1 MFTDVRCPLR
11 LPHSLPNLQAE
22 IINQLNDFFNTDYDI
37 EVKWTELFCE
47 APEQQEA
54 MRLAR
59 LRSGS
64 LPTSPRAMKGGLG
77 GVGSLAAAVAAAMQQ
92 QQHWPAA
99 GGAAAGGKGATRMQ
113 RKASATLQQLQ
124 ADLADTDSDDDSY
137 SEQESG
143 ESLAVAARC
152 GVESSTMALLSWVLG
167 SCTQPCGMQ
176 GDCPLCMCP
185 AAGSS
190 VEVPPQHWPPLY

>member
-1 MFTDVRCPLR
+1 MPF
-11 LPHSLPNLQAE
+11 LQAE

-37 EVKWTELFCE
+37 DVKWTDLFCE

-54 MRLAR
+54 MRLSR

-92 QQHWPAA
+92 QQHWGAA
-99 GGAAAGGKGATRMQ
+99 GGAAAAAAGGKGGGRMQ
-113 RKASATLQQLQ
+113 RKAPATLQQLQ
-124 ADLADTDSDDDSY
+124 GDLADTDSDDDSY

-143 ESLAVAARC
+143 ESLAHAARRR
-152 GVESSTMALLSWVLG
+152 V
-167 SCTQPCGMQ
+167 
-176 GDCPLCMCP
+176 
-185 AAGSS
+185 
-190 VEVPPQHWPPLY
+190 